1 MRALLDLHDPPTAVF
16 CANNRNTVGALEEI
30 GRRLR
35 AGADAAGFP
44 AIVSFDDFELSGL
57 MPVPVTVLDHDAR
70 QLGRETAQLLFE
82 RLAAD
87 ATDIAPRTIELP
99 VRLLPPP

>member
-1 MRALLDLHDPPTAVF
+1 M
-16 CANNRNTVGALEEI
+16 
-30 GRRLR
+30 
-35 AGADAAGFP
+35 
-44 AIVSFDDFELSGL
+44 SFDDFELSGL

-87 ATDIAPRTIELP
+87 APTAARTLELP
-99 VRLLPPP
+99 VRLRPPDQGAMAP

>member
-1 MRALLDLHDPPTAVF
+1 VF
-16 CANNRNTVGALEEI
+16 CANNRNTIGALEEI

-35 AGADAAGFP
+35 AGVDAAGFP